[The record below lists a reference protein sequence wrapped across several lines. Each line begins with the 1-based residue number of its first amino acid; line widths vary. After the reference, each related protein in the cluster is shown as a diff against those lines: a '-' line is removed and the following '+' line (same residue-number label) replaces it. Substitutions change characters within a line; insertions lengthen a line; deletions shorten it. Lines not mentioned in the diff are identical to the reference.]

1 MNSPLRQGP
10 QHGSSP
16 LTNGFVDLMT
26 SLVVIF
32 ILLLAAYVTRG
43 DEGDAKT
50 APSRIT
56 AEPKTSLDPPRTTL
70 ETRGPS
76 VLTVVVPET
85 VLNFEFG
92 KSRLMPA
99 AERFLYDAMPHYATI
114 VCGAGTQEVESFMIE
129 GHTDDLGDD
138 VLNLK
143 LSQERSLAVLT
154 KSLEVI
160 REKLPWAY
168 ECFLQKATATGR
180 GRQDLLRSSK
190 GVPDRDNSRRVI
202 FKIHLRP

>member
-1 MNSPLRQGP
+1 MNSTLHQKSRD
-10 QHGSSP
+10 SASP

-32 ILLLAAYVTRG
+32 ILLLAAYVTRV
-43 DEGDAKT
+43 DEGGAKT
-50 APSRIT
+50 APSSIT
-56 AEPKTSLDPPRTTL
+56 AGPKASLDPPRPTL

-76 VLTVVVPET
+76 VLTVVVPDT

-92 KSRLMPA
+92 KSRLIPT
-99 AERFLYDAMPHYATI
+99 AELFLYDAMPHYATI
-114 VCGAGTQEVESFMIE
+114 VCGAGTQEVESFVIE

-180 GRQDLLRSSK
+180 GRQELLRNPK